1 MYKKTSRAAI
11 AAATVLALAFGTAHA
26 AQPTDMPPPGGPGM
40 HQMHGHDGGP
50 FGAIMKLHDQL
61 KLNASQE
68 QQWQTA
74 VNTMKQNRDAMRKSH
89 EQMREQFK
97 AQQNQPILDLNA
109 MHAARQQAEQQ
120 NAQLREQTSAAW
132 LAFYNGL
139 NDQQKTTVSTALKQ
153 QYAQMQQRHE
163 KMKERWEQHRAAKG
177 ASAPVQ

>member
-1 MYKKTSRAAI
+1 MYKKTSRVAI

-26 AQPTDMPPPGGPGM
+26 AQPNDMPPQGGPGM
-40 HQMHGHDGGP
+40 HQMHGHEGGP

-74 VNTMKQNRDAMRKSH
+74 VNTMKQSRDAMRKNH

-97 AQQNQPILDLNA
+97 AQQNQPILDLSA

-153 QYAQMQQRHE
+153 QFAKMEQRHE
-163 KMKERWEQHRAAKG
+163 KMKERWQQHRAAKA
-177 ASAPVQ
+177 ASAPAQ